1 VRGKR
6 GQREAEDLPQQSGFG
21 PAQAAAPARMLTALD
36 IQQKEFRVSRFGG
49 YRMRDVDEF
58 LDALTDAMAALTSE
72 NERLRRGSAPPIVG
86 SPDLDEVSRQA
97 DEIITRAREEAA
109 RITDE
114 ARERAASLGST
125 SAAGPEGRAAID
137 AFLAQERAFLQGMA
151 ALVQDHAETV
161 KAMARRSR
169 QDAQPGSESGS
180 DPGERPAPETGSEV
194 IRDPA
199 PDRAAET
206 TQAMDEPIVVEE
218 PQPTAARREE
228 VEGDPSLRE
237 LFWGDEGT
245 QD

>member
-1 VRGKR
+1 MRGKR
-6 GQREAEDLPQQSGFG
+6 REKEAEDPSQQSGFG
-21 PAQAAAPARMLTALD
+21 SDQAAAPARMLTALD

-72 NERLRRGSAPPIVG
+72 NERLRRGAASPVVG
-86 SPDLDEVSRQA
+86 TPDLDEVSRQA
-97 DEIITRAREEAA
+97 DEIITRAREEAS

-114 ARERAASLGST
+114 ANERAASLGST
-125 SAAGPEGRAAID
+125 PAAGSEGRAAID
-137 AFLAQERAFLQGMA
+137 AFLAQERTFLQGMA

-169 QDAQPGSESGS
+169 QAPEPGPASAPDLDEQPGSEA
-180 DPGERPAPETGSEV
+180 EPEVS
-194 IRDPA
+194 RDPA

-218 PQPTAARREE
+218 PQPAAARREE

-237 LFWGDEGT
+237 LFWGDEGAK
-245 QD
+245 D